1 MVIYHLKNMIIV
13 LLVNVRKLAK
23 YCYKCKSALP
33 CYNCNKF
40 GCQFKDLVSLTNFCY
55 FYYSWNSNINQLI
68 YIHIILMNKC
78 SLIVNLPIDYQVVEI
93 KIESKEGP
101 FGKTILFSGM
111 YCQNGS
117 NHYTLLAINV
127 ASI

>member
-1 MVIYHLKNMIIV
+1 
-13 LLVNVRKLAK
+13 
-23 YCYKCKSALP
+23 
-33 CYNCNKF
+33 
-40 GCQFKDLVSLTNFCY
+40 
-55 FYYSWNSNINQLI
+55 
-68 YIHIILMNKC
+68 MNKC

-117 NHYTLLAINV
+117 NHYTM
-127 ASI
+127 